1 MKMHPYLKYGLSFW
15 TLIIFSGVIY
25 YAQVPASQRAYWA
38 GSRYPLYELASEY
51 IDKNEKI
58 CRKLITGKLTE
69 KQAVKKLAGMDWM
82 WEDENFREQCL
93 ERFRL
98 GIWLDKINNPVVRED
113 AINRLNGE
121 LEDDAAIISRLR
133 KEEAHLSTFALFS
146 IALAGLTYFLF
157 RDRA

>member
-93 ERFRL
+93 
-98 GIWLDKINNPVVRED
+98 
-113 AINRLNGE
+113 
-121 LEDDAAIISRLR
+121 
-133 KEEAHLSTFALFS
+133 
-146 IALAGLTYFLF
+146 
-157 RDRA
+157 

>member
-25 YAQVPASQRAYWA
+25 YAQVPASKRAYWA

-51 IDKNEKI
+51 IDKNKKI
-58 CRKLITGKLTE
+58 CWKLITGKLTE
-69 KQAVKKLAGMDWM
+69 KQAVEKLAGMDWM
-82 WEDENFREQCL
+82 WEKDDFRGQCL

-113 AINRLNGE
+113 AINRMNGE

-133 KEEAHLSTFALFS
+133 KEEAHLPSFIAFS
-146 IALAGLTYFLF
+146 ISLGSMTYFLF
-157 RDRA
+157 RNRS

>member
-51 IDKNEKI
+51 RDKNQKI
-58 CRKLITGKLTE
+58 CRQLITGKLTE
-69 KQAVKKLAGMDWM
+69 KQAEEKLAEMDWM
-82 WEDENFREQCL
+82 WEKDDFRGQCL

-98 GIWLDKINNPVVRED
+98 NLWSEKITSSVAREE
-113 AINRLNGE
+113 AILRLNGE
-121 LEDDAAIISRLR
+121 LADDAVIISRLR
-133 KEEAHLSTFALFS
+133 KEEAHLPTFALFS

>member
-15 TLIIFSGVIY
+15 TLILFSGVIY
-25 YAQVPASQRAYWA
+25 YAQVPASKRAYWA
-38 GSRYPLYELASEY
+38 GSRYPNNELV
-51 IDKNEKI
+51 NEFVEHNRKI
-58 CRKLITGKLTE
+58 CRKLVTGRITE
-69 KQAVKKLAGMDWM
+69 KQAEEKLAGMDWM
-82 WEDENFREQCL
+82 WEKDDFRGQCL

-98 GIWLDKINNPVVRED
+98 NLWSEKITNSVARED
-113 AINRLNGE
+113 AINRMNGE

-133 KEEAHLSTFALFS
+133 KEEAHLPTFALFS